1 MFKRILVPLDGSPR
15 AELIL
20 SQVARILRRQDAEI
34 LLLRVVDVPAQ
45 IGRVNMAPVRAA
57 QLEEAQKYIQDQ
69 TRRLR
74 ERGARVDGLVVEGYP
89 PLAILE
95 IARLKGA
102 TLIAMSTHGRTGFA
116 RWAMG
121 SVAEM
126 VARTSEVPLLLVR
139 SFRRTPKGDL
149 EPHVPEELP
158 FRRILVPVDGSPA
171 SMDILGPALEFA
183 QLYDSSA
190 LVLHVE
196 TPFVP
201 PSPILPGMEVALPL
215 MVPSATLS
223 AEDEATAA
231 AAERFTQAGLQV
243 TRLTTVGEPASEIV
257 DLSVNRGMD
266 LIALGTHGRTGLER
280 WALGSVAE
288 RVLRSTEVPLLLVRT
303 RVEKR
308 PANPVSE
315 RLIVPG

>member
-1 MFKRILVPLDGSPR
+1 MFQRILVPLDGSPR

-34 LLLRVVDVPAQ
+34 LLLRVVHVPAQ

-57 QLEEAQKYIQDQ
+57 QLEEAQKYIQEQ

-74 ERGARVDGLVVEGYP
+74 ERGARVNGRVVEGYP

-95 IARLKGA
+95 IARMEGT
-102 TLIAMSTHGRTGFA
+102 TLIAMSTHGRTGFV
-116 RWAMG
+116 RWALG

-126 VARTSEVPLLLVR
+126 VARASDVPLLLVR

-149 EPHVPEELP
+149 EPQVPEELP
-158 FRRILVPVDGSPA
+158 FRRILVPVDGSPT
-171 SMDILGPALEFA
+171 SMSILGPALEFA

-201 PSPILPGMEVALPL
+201 PSPVLPGMDVVLPT
-215 MVPSATLS
+215 MVPSPTPS
-223 AEDEATAA
+223 AEDEVTAK
-231 AAERFTQAGLQV
+231 AAERFTQAGLAV
-243 TRLTTVGEPASEIV
+243 ARLTTVGEPASEIL

-288 RVLRSTEVPLLLVRT
+288 RVLRSTEVPLLLIRT
-303 RVEKR
+303 PVEKR
-308 PANPVSE
+308 SA
-315 RLIVPG
+315 